1 MRANNSQFLTPQMRV
16 LSDVQMEEI
25 HLASLEILESVGV
38 FLNQPEA
45 LELLHGAGAH
55 VVAKDR
61 VKLPSWM
68 VEDALRSAPRRIAV
82 ANRDGQRVMFL
93 ESHKIYYGPNSDAPE
108 YLDPYTRTRHPATL
122 PDAAAMALVTDY
134 CPNMDFIM
142 EAGCITTDCTADA
155 SGPAIFKQLVTHTRK
170 VIGVCHG
177 GSLEATQA
185 ILDMAAIVAGGVD
198 ALRRNP
204 FIWYYTEPISPLQHN
219 TESISKM
226 LLCAERGVPL
236 VYIPMP
242 MAGSSAPCGLAGTIA
257 QLGAE
262 VLSGLVIQQLKVKG
276 ASFIYGG
283 IPSTMDMKTSI
294 VAYGAPEM
302 SLMSAAM
309 TDMAHYYR
317 LPVFTTAGCGDAKF
331 VDQQFAAEAALSC
344 LMAAL
349 SGGNLIH
356 DTALMDAAQ
365 MVSPEG
371 IVLVDE
377 IVAMVKRIMGGVP
390 VNDETLGLDVVREVG
405 PGGHYLDTKHTFRH
419 FREMWYPNFF
429 DRVRQDVWLMGDQLS
444 IGDKINAKTREILE
458 THKVPPLADDVL
470 NGLNEIESK
479 WLGDAIETRAKKAA
493 HT

>member
-1 MRANNSQFLTPQMRV
+1 MAT
-16 LSDVQMEEI
+16 
-25 HLASLEILESVGV
+25 
-38 FLNQPEA
+38 
-45 LELLHGAGAH
+45 
-55 VVAKDR
+55 VADY
-61 VKLPSWM
+61 LP
-68 VEDALRSAPRRIAV
+68 
-82 ANRDGQRVMFL
+82 
-93 ESHKIYYGPNSDAPE
+93 H
-108 YLDPYTRTRHPATL
+108 
-122 PDAAAMALVTDY
+122 
-134 CPNMDFIM
+134 MDFIM
-142 EAGCITTDCTADA
+142 EAGCVTADSEPDA
-155 SGPAIFKQLVTHTRK
+155 AGPAIFKRLVTHTRK

-177 GSLEATQA
+177 GSLAATQA
-185 ILDMAAIVAGGVD
+185 ILDMAAVVAGSID
-198 ALRRNP
+198 NLRRNT
-204 FIWYYTEPISPLQHN
+204 FVWYYTEPISPLQHN
-219 TESISKM
+219 TESISKL
-226 LLCAERGVPL
+226 LLCAERAFRL

-276 ASFIYGG
+276 APFIYGG

-309 TDMAHYYR
+309 TDMAHYYK

-331 VDQQFAAEAALSC
+331 VDQQFAVEAALSC

-349 SGGNLIH
+349 SGGHLIH

-390 VNDETLGLDVVREVG
+390 VNDETLALNVVREVG
-405 PGGHYLDTKHTFRH
+405 PGGHYLDHKHTYKH

-429 DRVRQDVWLMGDQLS
+429 DRVRHDVWMMGSQAS

-458 THKVPPLADDVL
+458 THQVPSLPNDVL
-470 NGLNEIESK
+470 AALDEIEGKWIKEAVKSK
-479 WLGDAIETRAKKAA
+479 
-493 HT
+493 

>member
-1 MRANNSQFLTPQMRV
+1 MRANNIQFLTPQLRV
-16 LSDVQMEEI
+16 LSDVQMDEI
-25 HLASLEILESVGV
+25 HLATVEILESTGV

-45 LELLHGAGAH
+45 LELLDGAGAY

-61 VKLPSWM
+61 VKIPSWM
-68 VEDALRSAPRRIAV
+68 VEDALRKAPRRIGLS
-82 ANRDGQRVMFL
+82 NRDGKRAMFL
-93 ESHKIYYGPNSDAPE
+93 ESHKFYFGPNSDAPD
-108 YLDPYTRTRHPATL
+108 YLDPFTNTRRPATL
-122 PDAAAMALVTDY
+122 KDAAAMALVTDY

-177 GSLEATQA
+177 GSLEATRA
-185 ILDMAAIVAGGVD
+185 ILDMAAAVAGGVEE
-198 ALRRNP
+198 LRRNC

-219 TESISKM
+219 TESISKL

-262 VLSGLVIQQLKVKG
+262 VLSGLVIHQLKREG

-309 TDMAHYYR
+309 TDMAHHYR

-331 VDQQFAAEAALSC
+331 VDQQFAVEAALSC

-390 VNDETLGLDVVREVG
+390 VNDETLALDVVREVG
-405 PGGHYLDTKHTFRH
+405 PGGHYLDSKHTLRH
-419 FREMWYPNFF
+419 FREMWYPKFF
-429 DRVRQDVWLMGDQLS
+429 DRVRHDVWMMGSQAS
-444 IGDKINAKTREILE
+444 IGDRINAATRQIIE
-458 THKVPPLADDVL
+458 THQVPALPDGVLAQLD
-470 NGLNEIESK
+470 EIESQ
-479 WLGDAIETRAKKAA
+479 WMGDAIHLRQMKNA
-493 HT
+493 